1 MVDHS
6 PDVDSVDSH
15 LALPSVDPGHV
26 DGVLERVDDVG
37 DAGGLHHSAQDD
49 DGAVMKSV

>member
-15 LALPSVDPGHV
+15 LALPSVDPGH
-26 DGVLERVDDVG
+26 GVLERVDDVG

-49 DGAVMKSV
+49 GGAVMKSV